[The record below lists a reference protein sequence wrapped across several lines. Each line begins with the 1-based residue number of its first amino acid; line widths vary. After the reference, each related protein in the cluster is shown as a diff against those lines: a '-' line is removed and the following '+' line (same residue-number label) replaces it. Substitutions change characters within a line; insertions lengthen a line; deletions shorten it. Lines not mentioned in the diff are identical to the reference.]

1 LRTAASAGSRPPTAA
16 AFAAVT
22 KDLFADTCSECH
34 NSTDLSGGLDVALY
48 GSVDSL
54 AADRD
59 RWELILTKLKS
70 REMPPDDATIAPS
83 DEQIGGLVKFL
94 ESEFARADASMNPIG
109 RVSCG
114 VLNRADTERP
124 RPRHQV
130 RCRQNFPTDDSG
142 EGSTTSPM
150 SDSLSILMEILSAAG
165 RIAQRDGGRGAPKPV
180 GW

>member
-1 LRTAASAGSRPPTAA
+1 MRLHAFAVGVASTVLLFAVNIKSSEQSAPPPSKKSASAAARSAPPARASALRTAASVSSRPPTAA

-34 NSTDLSGGLDVALY
+34 NSKDLSGGLDVSLY

-83 DEQIGGLVKFL
+83 D
-94 ESEFARADASMNPIG
+94 
-109 RVSCG
+109 
-114 VLNRADTERP
+114 
-124 RPRHQV
+124 V
-130 RCRQNFPTDDSG
+130 R
-142 EGSTTSPM
+142 
-150 SDSLSILMEILSAAG
+150 
-165 RIAQRDGGRGAPKPV
+165 
-180 GW
+180 